1 MEDAREV
8 EKLAAGQ
15 ETEGDKSLTV
25 DTNVINKSTIF
36 PLQKSYKWWI
46 KVIIFSLFVLAGQ
59 TVATL
64 LGRLYYDKGGKSK
77 WMGALVQPGGFLVL
91 LPCYLIFAPENTSP
105 NNIVHEKSLSFQV
118 LASSYISVGA
128 LLAVD
133 SMMYSIGYKYLPVST
148 YSLLSATQLAFNAF
162 FSFFIN
168 SLKLTPYIVNSLFL
182 LTISSIVLVFQVD
195 DSTHESTYQVSK
207 GQYAIG
213 FICTIGASAGHGLM
227 LSLTQLYFRKVVRK
241 RTFKAVLDMIIY
253 PSLISTC
260 AILVGLFVSGEWKGL
275 STEMEE
281 YKMGNVSYLMTLIWA
296 AVSWQVFSLGSIGL
310 IFQVS
315 SVFSNVIS
323 ALCLPVV
330 PVLAVFFFH
339 DKMSGIK
346 VVAIVLAFWGFVSYV
361 YQQYLDDRNY
371 KFQTKHT
378 DVEAPNDS
386 TTT

>member
-77 WMGALVQPGGFLVL
+77 WMGALVQPGGFL
-91 LPCYLIFAPENTSP
+91 
-105 NNIVHEKSLSFQV
+105 V

-275 STEMEE
+275 SKEMEE

>member
-213 FICTIGASAGHGLM
+213 FICTIGASASAGHYRR
-227 LSLTQLYFRKVVRK
+227 LSRALSPDFH
-241 RTFKAVLDMIIY
+241 IY
-253 PSLISTC
+253 IYIYIYIYI
-260 AILVGLFVSGEWKGL
+260 ILVSI
-275 STEMEE
+275 
-281 YKMGNVSYLMTLIWA
+281 YRNVSYYTFRYILQNIILLSFTVSLSITL
-296 AVSWQVFSLGSIGL
+296 
-310 IFQVS
+310 
-315 SVFSNVIS
+315 
-323 ALCLPVV
+323 
-330 PVLAVFFFH
+330 
-339 DKMSGIK
+339 
-346 VVAIVLAFWGFVSYV
+346 
-361 YQQYLDDRNY
+361 
-371 KFQTKHT
+371 
-378 DVEAPNDS
+378 
-386 TTT
+386 